1 MLAGMASIRDRR
13 SLEERAAVHGA
24 LADPHRLAI
33 CDRLVLSDLTPSEL
47 ASHLG
52 IGSNLLAHHL
62 AALAAVGLT
71 ETAVSSGDR
80 RRRYVHLR
88 REVLAGLTST
98 PHVTPASVLFVC
110 KHNSARSQLALAL
123 WRECSSIPA
132 ESAGTEPA
140 ASVHPAALRV
150 AARHGLDLSGATPR
164 PIGSLEVPPSLL
176 VTVCDEA
183 NEAIDL
189 VGVTRLHWSIGDP
202 VAVGR
207 ARAFEDAFEAL
218 SERVALLS
226 AAAA

>member
-13 SLEERAAVHGA
+13 SVEERAAVHAA

-33 CDRLVLSDLTPSEL
+33 CDRLALSDLTPSEL
-47 ASHLG
+47 AAHLG

-62 AALAAVGLT
+62 AALAAAGLT

-88 REVLAGLTST
+88 RELLDGLTST
-98 PHVTPASVLFVC
+98 PHVAPTSILFVC

-123 WRECSSIPA
+123 WREHSSVPA

-140 ASVHPAALRV
+140 ASVHPGARRV

-164 PIGSLEVPPSLL
+164 SVGALEVSPSLL

-183 NEAIDL
+183 NEAID
-189 VGVTRLHWSIGDP
+189 VAGVSRLHWSIADP
-202 VAVGR
+202 VASGG
-207 ARAFEDAFEAL
+207 ARAFEDAFKEL

>member
-13 SLEERAAVHGA
+13 SLEERAAVHAA

-33 CDRLVLSDLTPSEL
+33 CDRLALSDLTPSEL
-47 ASHLG
+47 GSHLG

-62 AALAAVGLT
+62 AALASAGLT
-71 ETAVSSGDR
+71 ETAVSWGDR

-88 REVLAGLTST
+88 REMLDGLTSM
-98 PHVTPASVLFVC
+98 PRVTPASILFVC

-123 WRECSSIPA
+123 WREHSSVPA

-140 ASVHPAALRV
+140 ASVHPGAIRV
-150 AARHGLDLSGATPR
+150 AARHGLDLSGAEPR
-164 PIGSLEVPPSLL
+164 SFGSVGVRPSLL

-189 VGVTRLHWSIGDP
+189 AGVARLHWSIADP
-202 VAVGR
+202 VAVGG
-207 ARAFEDAFEAL
+207 ARAFEDAFAVL